1 VIEGTPSSGL
11 HFAHAD
17 GTVYGALPSAPDVS
31 LRDKVFRALRGLGF
45 NERDAKRA
53 LERASAEVK
62 RDADVEDLLRCA
74 IGLVPKPTRRS
85 QVSAMRRRRW
95 LAPPQPTNKTKS
107 KKWRAVACAEDQ
119 LVGFT
124 VSRNW

>member
-1 VIEGTPSSGL
+1 MIEGTPSSGL

-53 LERASAEVK
+53 LERASAEVD
-62 RDADVEDLLRCA
+62 RESAGVEDLLRRA
-74 IGLVPKPTRRS
+74 LGLATARLHERTKGGSPQYEIRS
-85 QVSAMRRRRW
+85 
-95 LAPPQPTNKTKS
+95 AP
-107 KKWRAVACAEDQ
+107 
-119 LVGFT
+119 
-124 VSRNW
+124 